1 MKRNR
6 FVLALA
12 TVVVVCLA
20 LVGCSGSGGG
30 GDPTKAFLGTW
41 ELTEAPDLTSEDI
54 DLMKALGIYCYVD
67 LQDEGRAELNLMGE
81 PLEGTWEA
89 KSASECD
96 ITFEGETVTATLED
110 DLLSLDM
117 DGEVMSFKKLSD
129 EDATKLKEDAASALD
144 WLAESE
150 EGEDAGS
157 SWGDDE
163 EIVEEVNQQ
172 IVNDDTCT
180 IEIVNKKTD
189 WAGDSGYTLRITN
202 NSASDISVDAS
213 WGTFS
218 VNGTMADPVLS
229 ETIKPGCNVET
240 FMWFG
245 QSDVPDLASL
255 VSVEGELEVYDANTY
270 ETIATYPF
278 AA

>member
-6 FVLALA
+6 FVLAFA
-12 TVVVVCLA
+12 TVVAICLA
-20 LVGCSGSGGG
+20 LVGCNGNGGS

-41 ELTEAPDLTSEDI
+41 DLAEAPDLAAEDI
-54 DLMKALGIYCYVD
+54 ELMKGFGIYCYVD
-67 LQDEGRAELNLMGE
+67 LQDEGKAELNLMGE

-96 ITFEGETVTATLED
+96 ITFEGETATATLKN
-110 DLLSLDM
+110 DLLSLDV

-129 EDATKLKEDAASALD
+129 EDAAKLKEEAASA
-144 WLAESE
+144 LAESE

-202 NSASDISVDAS
+202 NSASDICVDAS

-229 ETIKPGCNVET
+229 ETIKPGCNAET
-240 FMWFG
+240 FMWFA

-278 AA
+278 A

>member
-12 TVVVVCLA
+12 AVVAVCLA

-41 ELTEAPDLTSEDI
+41 DLAEAPDLTSEDI

-67 LQDEGRAELNLMGE
+67 LQDEGKAELNLMGE

-117 DGEVMSFKKLSD
+117 
-129 EDATKLKEDAASALD
+129 TKTRPSSRKTPRVPSIGSRSPRKERMPEAP
-144 WLAESE
+144 
-150 EGEDAGS
+150 GVTMRRS
-157 SWGDDE
+157 SRR
-163 EIVEEVNQQ
+163 
-172 IVNDDTCT
+172 
-180 IEIVNKKTD
+180 
-189 WAGDSGYTLRITN
+189 S
-202 NSASDISVDAS
+202 ISRS
-213 WGTFS
+213 
-218 VNGTMADPVLS
+218 
-229 ETIKPGCNVET
+229 
-240 FMWFG
+240 
-245 QSDVPDLASL
+245 
-255 VSVEGELEVYDANTY
+255 
-270 ETIATYPF
+270 
-278 AA
+278 

>member
-12 TVVVVCLA
+12 TVVAVCLA

-41 ELTEAPDLTSEDI
+41 DLTEAPDLTSEDI

-67 LQDEGRAELNLMGE
+67 LQDEGKAELNLMGE

-96 ITFEGETVTATLED
+96 ITFEGETATATLED

-117 DGEVMSFKKLSD
+117 DGEVMSFKRLSD
-129 EDATKLKEDAASALD
+129 EDATKLK
-144 WLAESE
+144 
-150 EGEDAGS
+150 
-157 SWGDDE
+157 
-163 EIVEEVNQQ
+163 EVNQQ

-202 NSASDISVDAS
+202 NSASDISVDAL

-218 VNGTMADPVLS
+218 VNGTMVDPVLS

>member
-6 FVLALA
+6 FVLAFA
-12 TVVVVCLA
+12 TVVAICLA
-20 LVGCSGSGGG
+20 LVGCNGNGGSG
-30 GDPTKAFLGTW
+30 DPAKAFLGTW
-41 ELTEAPDLTSEDI
+41 DLAEAPDLAAEDI
-54 DLMKALGIYCYVD
+54 ELMKGFGIYCYVD
-67 LQDEGRAELNLMGE
+67 LQDEGKAELNLMGE

-96 ITFEGETVTATLED
+96 ITFEGETATATLKN
-110 DLLSLDM
+110 DLLSLDV

-129 EDATKLKEDAASALD
+129 EDAAKLKEEAASALD

-163 EIVEEVNQQ
+163 EVVEEVNQQ

-202 NSASDISVDAS
+202 NSASSISVDAL

-218 VNGTMADPVLS
+218 VNGTMVDPVLS

-245 QSDVPDLASL
+245 KSDVPDLASL
-255 VSVEGELEVYDANTY
+255 VSVEGELEVYDASTY